1 MRSVF
6 AVLTL
11 IAATSAEAQ
20 SCGGSFANFV
30 DDLKAEARAMGYP
43 SGAVDAFFR
52 GVQQDEAVLRA
63 DRRQGIFQKD
73 FITF

>member
-1 MRSVF
+1 MRSIF

-43 SGAVDAFFR
+43 AGAVDAFR
-52 GVQQDEAVLRA
+52 SSEGSMIGPEAA
-63 DRRQGIFQKD
+63 SE
-73 FITF
+73 